1 MCETC
6 KQPFVSRPCK
16 KSIFCCRKCKLDSP
30 RIRARL
36 SESAK
41 ARKGGDGP
49 FSSKAASIRLLT
61 KKQMHTPEARE
72 AAARAR
78 RARGNWRPPVQGGNG
93 RPMPKPQQMLLEA
106 LGPDWVSEKRFP
118 WGRSAIPAYLADMA
132 HEECKLV
139 VEVDGENHSSVRA
152 RDERKDRF
160 LEERGWLVLRVS
172 NDEVLE
178 HLDRV
183 LVSITSALTDRRRTY
198 SAAGR

>member
-1 MCETC
+1 
-6 KQPFVSRPCK
+6 
-16 KSIFCCRKCKLDSP
+16 
-30 RIRARL
+30 
-36 SESAK
+36 
-41 ARKGGDGP
+41 
-49 FSSKAASIRLLT
+49 
-61 KKQMHTPEARE
+61 
-72 AAARAR
+72 
-78 RARGNWRPPVQGGNG
+78 
-93 RPMPKPQQMLLEA
+93 
-106 LGPDWVSEKRFP
+106 
-118 WGRSAIPAYLADMA
+118 MA

>member
-1 MCETC
+1 MSRSETDDTPAPEVTPSSQLKVGEQPETLLWVTKLCETC

-118 WGRSAIPAYLADMA
+118 WGRSAI
-132 HEECKLV
+132 
-139 VEVDGENHSSVRA
+139 
-152 RDERKDRF
+152 
-160 LEERGWLVLRVS
+160 
-172 NDEVLE
+172 
-178 HLDRV
+178 
-183 LVSITSALTDRRRTY
+183 
-198 SAAGR
+198 